1 MNSAAF
7 TNSPSP
13 VSFEDWGQTDYTE
26 ALQRQ
31 EKRLQER
38 IANQRGDSV
47 FFTEHAPVYT
57 IGVRPGAAQHLTAP
71 KEYLQQEGI
80 QVVKTNRGGDITY
93 HGPGQV
99 VGYPIISLADT
110 KDLHEYLRKIEEVL
124 IRTVGYLGLA
134 ASRRE
139 GKTGIWMGERKIAA
153 IGIAVRKWV
162 TFHGFALNLNPRLDH
177 FRGIVPCGITDGE
190 VSSIERELGFTPP
203 RREILDLLEH
213 VFAEVFYP

>member
-1 MNSAAF
+1 MS
-7 TNSPSP
+7 TNASHNHACP
-13 VSFEDWGQTDYTE
+13 VKFSDWGRTDYTE
-26 ALQRQ
+26 ARQRQ
-31 EKRLQER
+31 ESFLQQR
-38 IANQRGDSV
+38 ICGSIGDCV
-47 FFTEHAPVYT
+47 FFTEHHPVYT
-57 IGVRPGAAQHLTAP
+57 IGVRPGASQHLTAP
-71 KEYLQQEGI
+71 PSYLEQEGI

-93 HGPGQV
+93 HGPGQI
-99 VGYPIISLADT
+99 VGYPIVSLNESR
-110 KDLHEYLRKIEEVL
+110 DLHQYLRNIEEVL

-190 VSSIERELGFTPP
+190 VSSIERELGFCPP
-203 RREILDLLEH
+203 RREVLDLLEH